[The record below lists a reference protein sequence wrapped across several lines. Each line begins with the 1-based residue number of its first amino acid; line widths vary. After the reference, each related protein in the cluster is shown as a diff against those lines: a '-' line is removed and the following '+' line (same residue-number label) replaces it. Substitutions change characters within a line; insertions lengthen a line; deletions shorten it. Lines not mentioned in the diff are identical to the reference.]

1 MDGVASVTTLEI
13 DASVPEELILRA
25 IRWSG
30 QSFNLKKDP
39 TSNNWSLESNTHLD
53 QKEVDTFLQCLAEF
67 RLRQALDTKTKGV
80 RLQIVEDALAEVY
93 KKR

>member
-1 MDGVASVTTLEI
+1 MYGVASVTTLQI

-39 TSNNWSLESNTHLD
+39 ASNNWSLESNTRLD
-53 QKEVDTFLQCLAEF
+53 QKEVDAFLQCLTEF
-67 RLRQALDTKTKGV
+67 RLRRAIDKKTEGV
-80 RLQIVEDALAEVY
+80 RRQIVEDALAEVY

>member
-1 MDGVASVTTLEI
+1 VGGVASVTTLQL

-39 TSNNWSLESNTHLD
+39 ESNNWSLESNTRLD
-53 QKEVDTFLQCLAEF
+53 QREMDTFLQCLAEF
-67 RLRQALDTKTKGV
+67 RLRQALDTRTAGV
-80 RLQIVEDALAEVY
+80 RQQIVEDALAEVY

>member
-1 MDGVASVTTLEI
+1 MAEVTTLQI
-13 DASVPEELILRA
+13 DGSVPEDLILRA

-30 QSFNLKKDP
+30 QSFNLKRAPESD
-39 TSNNWSLESNTHLD
+39 NWSLESNTRLD
-53 QKEVDTFLQCLAEF
+53 QKEVDTFMQCLTEF

-80 RLQIVEDALAEVY
+80 RRQIVEDALVEVY

>member
-1 MDGVASVTTLEI
+1 MTTLEI

-30 QSFNLKKDP
+30 RSFNLKKDP
-39 TSNNWSLESNTHLD
+39 ASNNWSLESNTRLD
-53 QKEVDTFLQCLAEF
+53 QTEVDTFLQCLTEF
-67 RLRQALDTKTKGV
+67 RLRQALDMKTEGV
-80 RLQIVEDALAEVY
+80 RRKIVEDALAEVY